1 MNTSFNY
8 DITNSNILI
17 LVLSIVLPIIVSY
30 AFNKINSEREFF
42 QKIKGSTR
50 VEWIESMRKVISK
63 FYENIYL
70 ILYDDTADIKTLAK
84 LRNYAETIY
93 LYCPKDGKKV
103 EKYKK
108 EKKKKTKVDNHD
120 SNDLLNERVE
130 EIYINVE
137 KFYFNYKNVLSDSN
151 ESIEKDKKVL
161 IDDINKKMK
170 EFTIFVRNRFKI
182 EWKKSKKAK

>member
-1 MNTSFNY
+1 MSTSFNY
-8 DITNSNILI
+8 DITNSSIFILI
-17 LVLSIVLPIIVSY
+17 LSIVLPIIVSY
-30 AFNKINSEREFF
+30 IFNKINSEREFY

-63 FYENIYL
+63 FYECIYL

-93 LYCPKDGKKV
+93 LYCPKDDDNVKKCI
-103 EKYKK
+103 KKK
-108 EKKKKTKVDNHD
+108 EKDYYD

-130 EIYINVE
+130 AIY
-137 KFYFNYKNVLSDSN
+137 
-151 ESIEKDKKVL
+151 KKV
-161 IDDINKKMK
+161 DDFYNKKDVKIETIISEMDA
-170 EFTIFVRNRFKI
+170 FTLFVRYRFKI

>member
-1 MNTSFNY
+1 MSTSFNY
-8 DITNSNILI
+8 DITNSSIFILI
-17 LVLSIVLPIIVSY
+17 LSIVLPIIVSY
-30 AFNKINSEREFF
+30 IFNKINSEREFY

-63 FYENIYL
+63 FYECIYL
-70 ILYDDTADIKTLAK
+70 ILYDDTADSKTLAK

-108 EKKKKTKVDNHD
+108 EKKKKTKIDNHD

-151 ESIEKDKKVL
+151 ESIEMDKKVL
-161 IDDINKKMK
+161 IDDINKKMND
-170 EFTIFVRNRFKI
+170 FTIFVRNRFKI